1 MSYAQA
7 ARGSLTHNGLLREV
21 DCQSEVELGRC
32 LDPSEKAVLYSRF
45 PPDIVVRRIHQV
57 CNFSKALSYSQ
68 GLNFSSMVMVS
79 CGLCGTFAK
88 GRSSN
93 VTYLQLQHQEME
105 IVCCMVSY
113 FFQINR
119 M

>member
-7 ARGSLTHNGLLREV
+7 VRGSLTHNGLLREV

-57 CNFSKALSYSQ
+57 CNFSKALSYLQ
-68 GLNFSSMVMVS
+68 DL
-79 CGLCGTFAK
+79 TFLVWLWCLA
-88 GRSSN
+88 
-93 VTYLQLQHQEME
+93 VYVVPLQKAGAQM
-105 IVCCMVSY
+105 
-113 FFQINR
+113 
-119 M
+119 